1 MFPLGTVLFPH
12 MPLPLRVFEPRYLI
26 MLGRLL
32 ESETPE
38 FGVVLIERGH
48 EVGGGEERSGVAT
61 MARVVE
67 ADAREDSSD
76 SGEPTVCGSV
86 DWLLTTRSS
95 ASADRGHGRPRSR
108 LSSTCAET
116 EASARGPRR
125 RRPGTGF
132 ADDPQVTST
141 WPADTEVADD
151 PLVSA
156 WQLAAITPMGPLDAQ
171 SLLGSAT
178 TEELLVRTR
187 DLARDATQT
196 ALLLGV
202 LRRQSSDRPV
212 SEVRVGGRPC
222 FDTRCALFTAA
233 RFGGRRRPYV
243 SGGRG
248 RLVCGGPPERCIEA
262 RPGRPVLGWVSVGAW
277 VPVGGRPWLRYALRA
292 THPGRAAALCLQ
304 G

>member
-67 ADAREDSSD
+67 VDAREGFVGLLAIGTDRLR
-76 SGEPTVCGSV
+76 VV
-86 DWLLTTRSS
+86 DWLPDDPFPQAQIEVMDGLVWDDSLL
-95 ASADRGHGRPRSR
+95 DLH
-108 LSSTCAET
+108 AET
-116 EASARGPRR
+116 EASVREALVAAADPGPE
-125 RRPGTGF
+125 F

-196 ALLLGV
+196 ALLL
-202 LRRQSSDRPV
+202 RRFP
-212 SEVRVGGRPC
+212 P
-222 FDTRCALFTAA
+222 
-233 RFGGRRRPYV
+233 
-243 SGGRG
+243 
-248 RLVCGGPPERCIEA
+248 PPE
-262 RPGRPVLGWVSVGAW
+262 L
-277 VPVGGRPWLRYALRA
+277 
-292 THPGRAAALCLQ
+292 
-304 G
+304 